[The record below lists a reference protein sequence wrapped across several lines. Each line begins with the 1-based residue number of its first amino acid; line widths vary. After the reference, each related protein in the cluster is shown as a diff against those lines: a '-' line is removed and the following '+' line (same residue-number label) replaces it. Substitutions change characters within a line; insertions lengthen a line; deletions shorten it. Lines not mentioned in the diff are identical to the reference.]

1 MSVRIGVV
9 HALTASIPPIEAA
22 FTAVWPEAQ
31 VVNLCDQSLYVD
43 YERWGRETDEITR
56 RVTALLAYSA
66 DSGAQGILFSGSL
79 FSQSVEAAR
88 AKMNIPVLT
97 AYEAMIEAAFSGS
110 ATETRTSI

>member
-66 DSGAQGILFSGSL
+66 DSGAQGFGVRLLEWDPSYQVLVERLGS
-79 FSQSVEAAR
+79 
-88 AKMNIPVLT
+88 
-97 AYEAMIEAAFSGS
+97 
-110 ATETRTSI
+110 